1 MNDRKTTLEEA
12 KIYFLQIPPT
22 DQERLHRIINRI
34 CFFYEI
40 ERTETPE
47 TTQKLLETFQHT
59 PEPPAD
65 LLFADFRTSSQLTS
79 DQISTLTASLPQMR
93 TPLISLSDQATIQIH
108 DKDKNWLH
116 VSLPPHQLDK
126 NINEIVNSI
135 TNFWFNLPTIKQ

>member
-1 MNDRKTTLEEA
+1 MDDRKATLEEA
-12 KIYFLQIPPT
+12 KIYFLQIPPA

-47 TTQKLLETFQHT
+47 TTQKQLEIFQHH
-59 PEPPAD
+59 PKPAAD
-65 LLFADFRTSSQLTS
+65 LFFADFRPSSQLTS
-79 DQISTLTASLPQMR
+79 DQTSTLTSLLQQMR
-93 TPLISLSDQATIQIH
+93 TPLISLSDQPTAQIH

-126 NINEIVNSI
+126 NINDIVNSI
-135 TNFWFNLPTIKQ
+135 TNFWFNLPSNK